1 MKISSGG
8 FLETPRDAQR
18 FLKISWFLIN
28 TEEEEEEE
36 EVLRKPKELS
46 LGPELQLHFKK
57 SEII

>member
-28 TEEEEEEE
+28 TEEEEEE
-36 EVLRKPKELS
+36 VLRKPKELS

-57 SEII
+57 SEIN